1 MRLGITSG
9 VRLWLQREGTDA
21 KLDRSKQPIAK
32 RSGVGGGT
40 VTLDGN
46 ILLMSSKFLLHKGRG
61 GGNLQKESP
70 GYSLSFQDNIHCKRG
85 TLNPPLKSHWS
96 GRSS

>member
-21 KLDRSKQPIAK
+21 KPDRSKQPIAK

-40 VTLDGN
+40 VTLGTFRQNFVTGVRTKWFRIVWQHLIGHVD
-46 ILLMSSKFLLHKGRG
+46 M
-61 GGNLQKESP
+61 
-70 GYSLSFQDNIHCKRG
+70 FQRVERYNTTHSTSVK
-85 TLNPPLKSHWS
+85 LKVNAMLVK
-96 GRSS
+96 